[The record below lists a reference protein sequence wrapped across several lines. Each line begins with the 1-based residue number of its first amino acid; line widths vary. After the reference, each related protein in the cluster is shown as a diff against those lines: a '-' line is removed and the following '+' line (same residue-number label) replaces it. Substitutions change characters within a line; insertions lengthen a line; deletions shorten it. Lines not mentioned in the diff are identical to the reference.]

1 MNNPLLE
8 GVTFNGAESILF
20 VITSGKNGLTMGELR
35 DIGGF
40 IKQRADENANII
52 QGLVQKDD
60 MEGKVEVVVI
70 GTGLRKID
78 DEIQGFIAA
87 NKNTETGDLEKPTF
101 MRFKDTEK
109 GLNIKKSQDISIPA
123 YLRRQAD

>member
-1 MNNPLLE
+1 
-8 GVTFNGAESILF
+8 
-20 VITSGKNGLTMGELR
+20 MGELR

-87 NKNTETGDLEKPTF
+87 NKNTEAGDLNKPTF